1 MVVSSS
7 CGTSNNVLNDVLLD
21 RVRNASTP
29 VAVCSDVS
37 DCSKWLQFTYFSLS
51 STDATSTYA
60 FPDFQ
65 GAI

>member
-1 MVVSSS
+1 MSQSVMVVSSS

-37 DCSKWLQFTYFSLS
+37 DCSK
-51 STDATSTYA
+51 
-60 FPDFQ
+60 
-65 GAI
+65 